1 MEELEIRF
9 AEIRDT
15 FRHFQSE
22 TLTDILDRYFG
33 LAFSTLIE
41 NWEARNS
48 RKERDRR
55 SFDTS
60 DRRQVWTKKVT
71 KEIVTQ
77 VEARQQLDDIYSFI
91 QVQYLTI

>member
-1 MEELEIRF
+1 MEGLEIRF

-22 TLTDILDRYFG
+22 TLTDRYFG